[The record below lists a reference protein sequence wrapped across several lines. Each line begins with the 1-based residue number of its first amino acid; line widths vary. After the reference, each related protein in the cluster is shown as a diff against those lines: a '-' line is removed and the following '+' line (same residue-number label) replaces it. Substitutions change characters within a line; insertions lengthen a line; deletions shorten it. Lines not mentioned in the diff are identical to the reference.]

1 MDTLYI
7 RSCLHNLSLAENNN
21 ASVTDIQTAYYKGLI
36 VGIVSA
42 LIDYGLTFEQSIELV
57 KVNLPGDSLP
67 VNKILESW
75 FEKHS

>member
-42 LIDYGLTFEQSIELV
+42 LIDRGFSFERALKVIEF
-57 KVNLPGDSLP
+57 NLP
-67 VNKILESW
+67 
-75 FEKHS
+75 EKHLSLHDILSDWFNG

>member
-21 ASVTDIQTAYYKGLI
+21 ASVTDVQTAYYKGLI

-42 LIDYGLTFEQSIELV
+42 LIDRGLTFDESIKIV
-57 KVNLPGDSLP
+57 KSSLPGDSLP
-67 VNKILESW
+67 VNKIMSSW
-75 FEKHS
+75 FTG